1 MPRLFLFFNHE
12 ITPRQLARAR
22 LELGVAEVAQP
33 PAELS
38 RRWANV
44 PPDEERLLPWMRP
57 VFAWLDEQA
66 APGDFVLV
74 QGEFGACYLLVRHA
88 LDRGLVPVYSTTE
101 RHARERDGQHQFDV
115 MRADLKRGVA
125 ERLEQPDL
133 LALGIDPAADH
144 HVEQESRNA

>member
-57 VFAWLDEQA
+57 VFAWLAEQA

-101 RHARERDGQHQFDV
+101 RHAREQCLPDGRVQLEHTFDHV
-115 MRADLKRGVA
+115 RFRRYGV
-125 ERLEQPDL
+125 
-133 LALGIDPAADH
+133 
-144 HVEQESRNA
+144 

>member
-101 RHARERDGQHQFDV
+101 RHAREQRLPDGRVQLEHIFEHV
-115 MRADLKRGVA
+115 RFRRYGV
-125 ERLEQPDL
+125 
-133 LALGIDPAADH
+133 
-144 HVEQESRNA
+144 

>member
-1 MPRLFLFFNHE
+1 MPRLFLLFNHE

-33 PAELS
+33 PTELS

-101 RHARERDGQHQFDV
+101 RHAREQRLPDGRVQLEHTFDHV
-115 MRADLKRGVA
+115 RFRRYGV
-125 ERLEQPDL
+125 
-133 LALGIDPAADH
+133 
-144 HVEQESRNA
+144 

>member
-1 MPRLFLFFNHE
+1 MPRLFLFFNHK

-101 RHARERDGQHQFDV
+101 RHAREQRRVIQFLKRVPVGEGARHVCVDREDV
-115 MRADLKRGVA
+115 GVAATKHRMRAA
-125 ERLEQPDL
+125 QH
-133 LALGIDPAADH
+133 AD
-144 HVEQESRNA
+144 